1 MDRARARAG
10 RQQSPHPSAVGV
22 HRARTP
28 KTGTAGRTGLAL
40 FIIGRIDSRV
50 LRNLGLA
57 ALAWFLLIAGAIT
70 AWWVFTPIRHDVLD
84 NDLTLVY
91 IGARIGLEH
100 GWSHVYSLDL
110 QHQLFAQMRPGTP
123 FGDGERFLSPPP
135 AAWVIA
141 PLTLVGPQAA
151 FFVWLFL
158 SIAGLVG
165 AWWLAA
171 PGTGWLRVLWLLG
184 AAAWYPVLYSLSL
197 GQPVVLVLLGVIAC
211 WRLSESGKPYLA
223 GAVLGLSVLKP
234 QVAIAV
240 PVVLLVAGRWRIA
253 VGWVATVGV
262 LALASLLMIGTQG
275 FNDYRSLL
283 AEAQNVV
290 NNRYFTWAYL
300 VGPGSISYV
309 VQAVFIA
316 LGIGAAYANRKAGL
330 ARLIALG
337 LVVSMLSA
345 TYWHVQDFAILV
357 GAAWLFI
364 RDQPPAWQRG
374 WLVVVAL
381 AGELAWPLTPL
392 PILLAV
398 TAWFAML
405 AFPRR
410 AADRAEVSAS

>member
-1 MDRARARAG
+1 
-10 RQQSPHPSAVGV
+10 
-22 HRARTP
+22 
-28 KTGTAGRTGLAL
+28 
-40 FIIGRIDSRV
+40 
-50 LRNLGLA
+50 
-57 ALAWFLLIAGAIT
+57 
-70 AWWVFTPIRHDVLD
+70 
-84 NDLTLVY
+84 
-91 IGARIGLEH
+91 
-100 GWSHVYSLDL
+100 
-110 QHQLFAQMRPGTP
+110 MRPGTP

-135 AAWVIA
+135 AALLIT
-141 PLTLVGPQAA
+141 PLTLVGPQVA

-158 SIAGLVG
+158 SVAAIVG

-197 GQPVVLVLLGVIAC
+197 GQPVVIVLLGVIAC
-211 WRLSESGKPYLA
+211 WRLAESGKPYLA
-223 GAVLGLSVLKP
+223 GAALGLSVLKP

-240 PVVLLVAGRWRIA
+240 PLVLLVAGRWRIA
-253 VGWVATVGV
+253 AGWVATVGV

-275 FNDYRSLL
+275 LNDYRSLL

-300 VGPGSISYV
+300 VGPGTISYV
-309 VQAVFIA
+309 VQVIFIA
-316 LGIGAAYANRKAGL
+316 LGIGVAFANRKASL
-330 ARLIALG
+330 ARLMALG

-345 TYWHVQDFAILV
+345 TYWHLQDFAILV

-398 TAWFAML
+398 TVWFAML

-410 AADRAEVSAS
+410 AADRAEAATS

>member
-1 MDRARARAG
+1 
-10 RQQSPHPSAVGV
+10 
-22 HRARTP
+22 
-28 KTGTAGRTGLAL
+28 
-40 FIIGRIDSRV
+40 
-50 LRNLGLA
+50 
-57 ALAWFLLIAGAIT
+57 
-70 AWWVFTPIRHDVLD
+70 
-84 NDLTLVY
+84 
-91 IGARIGLEH
+91 
-100 GWSHVYSLDL
+100 
-110 QHQLFAQMRPGTP
+110 MRPGTP

-135 AAWVIA
+135 AALLIT
-141 PLTLVGPQAA
+141 PLTLVGPQVA

-158 SIAGLVG
+158 SVAAIVG

-197 GQPVVLVLLGVIAC
+197 GQPVVIVLLGVIAC
-211 WRLSESGKPYLA
+211 WRLAESGKPYLA
-223 GAVLGLSVLKP
+223 GAALGLSVLKP

-240 PVVLLVAGRWRIA
+240 PLVLLVAGRWRIA
-253 VGWVATVGV
+253 AGWVATVGV

-275 FNDYRSLL
+275 LNDYRSLL

-300 VGPGSISYV
+300 VGPGTISYV
-309 VQAVFIA
+309 VQVIFIA
-316 LGIGAAYANRKAGL
+316 LSIGVAFANRKASL
-330 ARLIALG
+330 ARLMALG

-345 TYWHVQDFAILV
+345 TYWHLQDFAILV

-398 TAWFAML
+398 TVWFAML

-410 AADRAEVSAS
+410 AADRAEAATS